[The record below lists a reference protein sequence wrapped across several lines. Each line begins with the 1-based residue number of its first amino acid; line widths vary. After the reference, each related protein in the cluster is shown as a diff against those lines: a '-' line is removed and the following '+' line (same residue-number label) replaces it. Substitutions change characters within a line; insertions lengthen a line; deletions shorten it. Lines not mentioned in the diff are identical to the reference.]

1 MPNMFS
7 AMQSRYGDTKVLSL
21 LLVRA
26 LAQRLE
32 NTPII
37 VNTVTPG
44 FCYSNLRESLSGIVY
59 YLSLILEALFAN
71 TAEEGSRQIIL
82 GATYGSG
89 GEEEEKLR
97 GAYIQYDSIAE
108 PSDWAISEEGKKAQ
122 DKLWVSSHCLYTSV
136 WLLMWRRITWSM
148 SWPW

>member
-1 MPNMFS
+1 
-7 AMQSRYGDTKVLSL
+7 MQGRYGETKVLSIL
-21 LLVRA
+21 FVRA

-44 FCYSNLRESLSGIVY
+44 FCYSNLRNSISGIAY
-59 YLSLILEALFAN
+59 YLSLLLEAVFAN
-71 TAEEGSRQIIL
+71 TTEEGSRQIIL

-89 GEEEEKLR
+89 GDEEEKLR

-108 PSDWAISEEGKKAQ
+108 PSDWVLSEEGKRAQ
-122 DKLWVSSHCLYTSV
+122 EKFWVSDH
-136 WLLMWRRITWSM
+136 RIRTVF
-148 SWPW
+148 